1 MATRKRRP
9 SLKPRKQPTQ
19 ARSSETVNVIL
30 EAAARILETR
40 GFAGYTTNAV
50 AERAGV
56 SIGSLYQYFPNKDA
70 LTAALI
76 DRETVPLVSAL
87 AGAAQ
92 TKSCMTGFDR
102 LIDAAVAHQMRRPEL
117 ARLLDFEERRLPLS
131 HRDQRVADH
140 ITDLVIALFKH
151 GDAPMVADPMLAA
164 ADVMAIVR
172 GMVDAAGERGERDAE
187 ALARRVR
194 KATHGYLFA

>member
-1 MATRKRRP
+1 MATRKPRL

-102 LIDAAVAHQMRRPEL
+102 LINAAVAHQMRRPEL
-117 ARLLDFEERRLPLS
+117 AAKPSRPARGRPHHRSGHRVVQARRCS
-131 HRDQRVADH
+131 HRGRPG
-140 ITDLVIALFKH
+140 T
-151 GDAPMVADPMLAA
+151 
-164 ADVMAIVR
+164 R
-172 GMVDAAGERGERDAE
+172 SR
-187 ALARRVR
+187 
-194 KATHGYLFA
+194 